1 MQGIGIVL
9 FTLGGKNL
17 KRSLRGLT
25 DVLDKTVV
33 VNDGKTIKPEDKSL
47 LGVSE
52 GLNIKK
58 FINTVY
64 DKYPSACY
72 NMGIRELLKDES
84 VEHIFIINDSIEIL
98 DDTLFQDFIDVHKKT
113 KLKALYYCR
122 DEDDPRGSFNNTR
135 LTVDLGD
142 NEITLNMGTSG
153 SLVYLHK
160 DVFKKCGFFDER
172 YRAAVEWSDFSYRL
186 SQQNLSTPFLWFPHV
201 KSVGDKLIVN
211 DNEVMY
217 EESME
222 DRILRGMKL
231 FYMKYKCQ
239 IQDLINT
246 YSKKDVITKLKTKSR
261 TS

>member
-17 KRSLRGLT
+17 KRALRGLT

-33 VNDGKTIKPEDKSL
+33 VNDGKDTK

-52 GLNIKK
+52 EKKIKK

-64 DKYPSACY
+64 EKYPSACY
-72 NMGIRELLKDES
+72 NIGVRELLKDDS

-98 DDTLFQDFIDVHKKT
+98 DDTLFQDYIDVHKKT
-113 KLKALYYCR
+113 KLKALYYCT
-122 DEDDPRGSFNNTR
+122 DDDDPMGKFNNVR

-142 NEITLNMGTSG
+142 NELTLNMGTSG

-160 DVFKKCGFFDER
+160 DVFRKCGFFDER

-201 KSVGDKLIVN
+201 KSVSDKLIVS
-211 DNEVMY
+211 DNNVMY

-222 DRILRGMKL
+222 DRIIRGMKL

-246 YSKKDVITKLKTKSR
+246 YSKKDVISKLKNKSR

>member
-142 NEITLNMGTSG
+142 N
-153 SLVYLHK
+153 
-160 DVFKKCGFFDER
+160 
-172 YRAAVEWSDFSYRL
+172 
-186 SQQNLSTPFLWFPHV
+186 
-201 KSVGDKLIVN
+201 
-211 DNEVMY
+211 
-217 EESME
+217 
-222 DRILRGMKL
+222 
-231 FYMKYKCQ
+231 
-239 IQDLINT
+239 
-246 YSKKDVITKLKTKSR
+246 
-261 TS
+261 